1 VHHNLLQR
9 TFVSFSGTTVARIGF
24 NFIEKNFLIMGAQS
38 GKSTNT
44 GKKLIIF
51 GFVIIAILFLLYHRY
66 QDPELITPSALNSIQ
81 RIAYGFYITLVA
93 AFGAI
98 AIGMYRYHKEKVEN
112 KGHDLSTIIAIA
124 TWNSKSRK
132 IFVATFIGYGIFFSL
147 VSGTLVYQPEVN
159 FAIHYGATIPSGF
172 IAPCCDSPGY
182 MPKIIV
188 YLTEHVGLQIIPINL
203 LLQVIVSYLVGLNA
217 SIAVSAY
224 TISKKGSGISSI
236 GAATGL
242 FIACPT
248 CAGTFLSIFIG
259 TASGIALSIAL
270 TQMQT
275 LFIAIS
281 IPVLLATPYLMAKK
295 LRNADG
301 SCKIDP
307 TK

>member
-1 VHHNLLQR
+1 MK
-9 TFVSFSGTTVARIGF
+9 
-24 NFIEKNFLIMGAQS
+24 EQS
-38 GKSTNT
+38 VKSTNT
-44 GKKLIIF
+44 GKKLIVF
-51 GFVIIAILFLLYHRY
+51 GFVIITILFLLYHRY
-66 QDPELITPSALNSIQ
+66 QDPELITPDALNSIQ

-98 AIGMYRYHKEKVEN
+98 AFGMYRYHKEKVEN
-112 KGHDLSTIIAIA
+112 KGKDLTTIIALT

-132 IFVATFIGYGIFFSL
+132 IFVATFIGYGLFFSL
-147 VSGTLVYQPEVN
+147 ASGTLVYQPEVN
-159 FAIHYGATIPSGF
+159 FSIHYGATIPSGF

-188 YLTEHVGLQIIPINL
+188 YLTEHVGLQIIPVNL
-203 LLQVIVSYLVGLNA
+203 VLQIVVSYLVGLNA

-224 TISKKGSGISSI
+224 MISKKEKGVSTIA
-236 GAATGL
+236 AATGL

-270 TQMQT
+270 TQLQT

-281 IPVLLATPYLMAKK
+281 IPILVIIPYVLAKK

-301 SCKIDP
+301 SCKIEP
-307 TK
+307 TN

>member
-1 VHHNLLQR
+1 MK
-9 TFVSFSGTTVARIGF
+9 
-24 NFIEKNFLIMGAQS
+24 EQS
-38 GKSTNT
+38 AKSTNT
-44 GKKLIIF
+44 GKKMIVF
-51 GFVIIAILFLLYHRY
+51 GFVIITILFLLYHRY
-66 QDPELITPSALNSIQ
+66 QDPELITPDALNSIQ

-98 AIGMYRYHKEKVEN
+98 AFGMYRYHREKVEN
-112 KGHDLSTIIAIA
+112 KAKDLTTIIALA

-132 IFVATFIGYGIFFSL
+132 IFVSTFIGYGLFFSMA
-147 VSGTLVYQPEVN
+147 SGTLVYQPEVN
-159 FAIHYGATIPSGF
+159 FSIHYGATIPSGF

-188 YLTEHVGLQIIPINL
+188 YLTEHVGLQIIPVNL
-203 LLQVIVSYLVGLNA
+203 VLQIVVSYLVGLNA

-224 TISKKGSGISSI
+224 MISKKEKGVSTI

-259 TASGIALSIAL
+259 TTSGIALSIAL
-270 TQMQT
+270 TQLQT

-281 IPVLLATPYLMAKK
+281 IPILVIIPYVLAKK

-301 SCKIDP
+301 SCKIEP
-307 TK
+307 TN

>member
-1 VHHNLLQR
+1 MLENQAHSH
-9 TFVSFSGTTVARIGF
+9 G
-24 NFIEKNFLIMGAQS
+24 
-38 GKSTNT
+38 
-44 GKKLIIF
+44 GKKLIVL
-51 GFVIIAILFLLYHRY
+51 GFATIVIIFILYTRY
-66 QDPELITPSALNSIQ
+66 QNPELITPDSIDSIQ
-81 RIAYGFYITLVA
+81 RIAYGFYIILLA

-98 AIGMYRYHKEKVEN
+98 MYGIYLYHREKVEK
-112 KGHDLSTIIAIA
+112 KGKDIATIIALT
-124 TWNSKSRK
+124 TWNSRSRK
-132 IFVATFIGYGIFFSL
+132 VFVMTFVGYGIFFSL

-159 FAIHYGATIPSGF
+159 FVTHYGATIPSGF
-172 IAPCCDSPGY
+172 VSPCCDEPGY

-203 LLQVIVSYLVGLNA
+203 VLQVIVSYLVGLNA

-224 TISKKGSGISSI
+224 AISKKGRGMSTV

-270 TQMQT
+270 TQLQT

-281 IPVLLATPYLMAKK
+281 IPVLLVTPFVMAKK

-301 SCKIDP
+301 SCKTEP

>member
-1 VHHNLLQR
+1 M
-9 TFVSFSGTTVARIGF
+9 
-24 NFIEKNFLIMGAQS
+24 EKQSKKNTSS
-38 GKSTNT
+38 GKR
-44 GKKLIIF
+44 LIVF
-51 GFVIIAILFLLYHRY
+51 GFMIIVILFLLYNKY
-66 QDPELITPSALNSIQ
+66 QNPELFTPSAIDSIQ

-98 AIGMYRYHKEKVEN
+98 AFGMYRYHKEKVES
-112 KGHDLSTIIAIA
+112 KGSDLSTIIALA

-147 VSGTLVYQPEVN
+147 ISGTLVYQPEVN

-203 LLQVIVSYLVGLNA
+203 VLQIVVSYLVGLNA
-217 SIAVSAY
+217 SIAINAY
-224 TISKKGSGISSI
+224 TISKKGRGMSSV

-270 TQMQT
+270 TQLQT

-281 IPVLLATPYLMAKK
+281 IPVLVITPYVMAKK

>member
-1 VHHNLLQR
+1 MK
-9 TFVSFSGTTVARIGF
+9 
-24 NFIEKNFLIMGAQS
+24 EKAV
-38 GKSTNT
+38 KSTNS
-44 GKKLIIF
+44 GKRLIIL
-51 GFVIIAILFLLYHRY
+51 GFVTIGILFLLYSRY
-66 QDPELITPSALNSIQ
+66 QDSELLTPSAIESIQ

-93 AFGAI
+93 SFGAI
-98 AIGMYRYHKEKVEN
+98 AFGMYRYHKEKVEN
-112 KGHDLSTIIAIA
+112 KGKDLSTIISLT

-132 IFVATFIGYGIFFSL
+132 VFVLTFIGYGIFFSL

-172 IAPCCDSPGY
+172 VAPCCDGPGY

-203 LLQVIVSYLVGLNA
+203 VLQLIVSYLVGLNA
-217 SIAVSAY
+217 SIAINAY
-224 TISKKGSGISSI
+224 SISKKGRGMSTI

-248 CAGTFLSIFIG
+248 CAGTFLSIFVG

-270 TQMQT
+270 AQMQT

-281 IPVLLATPYLMAKK
+281 IPVLFITPYVMAKK

-307 TK
+307 KK

>member
-1 VHHNLLQR
+1 MK
-9 TFVSFSGTTVARIGF
+9 
-24 NFIEKNFLIMGAQS
+24 EQS
-38 GKSTNT
+38 AKSTNT
-44 GKKLIIF
+44 GKKMIVF
-51 GFVIIAILFLLYHRY
+51 GFVIITILFLLYHRY
-66 QDPELITPSALNSIQ
+66 QDPELITPDALNSIQ

-98 AIGMYRYHKEKVEN
+98 AFGMYRYHREKVEN
-112 KGHDLSTIIAIA
+112 KAKDLTTIIALA

-132 IFVATFIGYGIFFSL
+132 IFVATFIGYGLFFSMA
-147 VSGTLVYQPEVN
+147 SGTLVYQPEVN
-159 FAIHYGATIPSGF
+159 FSIHYGATIPSGF

-188 YLTEHVGLQIIPINL
+188 YLTEHVGLQIIPVNL
-203 LLQVIVSYLVGLNA
+203 VLQIVVSYLVGLNA

-224 TISKKGSGISSI
+224 MISKKEKGVSTI

-259 TASGIALSIAL
+259 TTSGIALSIAL
-270 TQMQT
+270 TQLQT

-281 IPVLLATPYLMAKK
+281 IPILVIIPYVLAKK

-301 SCKIDP
+301 SCKIEP
-307 TK
+307 TN

>member
-1 VHHNLLQR
+1 M
-9 TFVSFSGTTVARIGF
+9 
-24 NFIEKNFLIMGAQS
+24 EKQS
-38 GKSTNT
+38 EKSTKI
-44 GKKLIIF
+44 GKRLIVF
-51 GFVIIAILFLLYHRY
+51 GFIIIGILFLLYHRY
-66 QDPELITPSALNSIQ
+66 QDPELLTPSAIDSIQ

-98 AIGMYRYHKEKVEN
+98 GLGMYRYHKEKVES
-112 KGHDLSTIIAIA
+112 KGKDLTTIIALT

-132 IFVATFIGYGIFFSL
+132 VFVATFIGYGIFFSL
-147 VSGTLVYQPEVN
+147 ISGTLVYQPEVN

-203 LLQVIVSYLVGLNA
+203 VLQIVVSYLVGLNA
-217 SIAVSAY
+217 SIAINAY
-224 TISKKGSGISSI
+224 TISKKGSGMSTV

-270 TQMQT
+270 SQLQT

-281 IPVLLATPYLMAKK
+281 IPVLIVIPYVMAKK
-295 LRNADG
+295 LRNSDG